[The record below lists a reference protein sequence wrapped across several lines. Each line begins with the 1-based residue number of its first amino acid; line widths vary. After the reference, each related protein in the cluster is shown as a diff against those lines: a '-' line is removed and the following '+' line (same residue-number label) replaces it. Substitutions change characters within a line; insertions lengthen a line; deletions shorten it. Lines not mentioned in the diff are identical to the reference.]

1 MYNTNHVLIK
11 VKDME
16 DSKYDEDFLLRK
28 EIYNELKPSLD
39 KIYNLYGDGSA
50 IPDFKGINRKLVF
63 GYINGDI
70 SWYNFLHEVF
80 NEYSMA
86 VEIITYDA

>member
-1 MYNTNHVLIK
+1 MYDTNYVLIK

-16 DSKYDEDFLLRK
+16 DSEYDEDFLLRR

-39 KIYNLYGDGSA
+39 KIYNLYGDGSV
-50 IPDFKGINRKLVF
+50 IPDFKGIDRKLVF
-63 GYINGDI
+63 GYIDGDI
-70 SWYNFLHEVF
+70 SWYNFLYEVF
-80 NEYSMA
+80 SEYSMA